1 MNQNLQLWMPRP
13 CDAARK
19 QIKQL
24 NSCMRF
30 FEFKPIKH
38 IKPLT
43 PPQARIHN
51 IKANIDRNKNALKAE
66 KDLQQRQAEAEQQRK
81 KRLGR

>member
-1 MNQNLQLWMPRP
+1 MT
-13 CDAARK
+13 
-19 QIKQL
+19 QL

-51 IKANIDRNKNALKAE
+51 IKANIDHSKRALKAE
-66 KDLQQRQAEAEQQRK
+66 KDLQQRQAEVERQRK
-81 KRLGR
+81 QRLGR

>member
-1 MNQNLQLWMPRP
+1 
-13 CDAARK
+13 
-19 QIKQL
+19 
-24 NSCMRF
+24 MRF

-51 IKANIDRNKNALKAE
+51 LKANIDRGKNALKAE
-66 KDLQQRQAEAEQQRK
+66 KALQQRQADAQSQRK
-81 KRLGR
+81 KQLGR

>member
-1 MNQNLQLWMPRP
+1 
-13 CDAARK
+13 
-19 QIKQL
+19 
-24 NSCMRF
+24 MRF

-51 IKANIDRNKNALKAE
+51 IKANIERNKRALKAE

-81 KRLGR
+81 KRWGR

>member
-1 MNQNLQLWMPRP
+1 MRRRV
-13 CDAARK
+13 DAARK
-19 QIKQL
+19 PIRQL

-43 PPQARIHN
+43 LPQARIHN
-51 IKANIDRNKNALKAE
+51 LKANIDSSKRALKAE
-66 KDLQQRQAEAEQQRK
+66 KDLQQRQAEAERQRK

>member
-1 MNQNLQLWMPRP
+1 
-13 CDAARK
+13 
-19 QIKQL
+19 
-24 NSCMRF
+24 MRF

-51 IKANIDRNKNALKAE
+51 LKANIDRNKNALKVE
-66 KDLQQRQAEAEQQRK
+66 KDLQQRQAEAERQRK
-81 KRLGR
+81 KRLDR